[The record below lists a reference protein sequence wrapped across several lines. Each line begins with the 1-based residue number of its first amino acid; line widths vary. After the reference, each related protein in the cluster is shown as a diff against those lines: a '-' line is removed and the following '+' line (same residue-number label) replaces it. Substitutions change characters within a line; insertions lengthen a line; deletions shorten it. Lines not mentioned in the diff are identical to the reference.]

1 MHYLKTASFG
11 GLFTVAFGVAAAFQ
25 ITFSILGVVLAFLAP
40 GLFYMNGAAATSA
53 MGAIGVLIF
62 LLVVGLCVNAAM
74 SALGALAV
82 MSVRRFLPAAKTV

>member
-25 ITFSILGVVLAFLAP
+25 IAFSILGLLLAVLSP
-40 GLFYMNGAAATSA
+40 GLFSMNGAPATSA

>member
-1 MHYLKTASFG
+1 
-11 GLFTVAFGVAAAFQ
+11 
-25 ITFSILGVVLAFLAP
+25 VLAFLAP
-40 GLFYMNGAAATSA
+40 GLFYMNGAAATSP